1 MDEAKSYSSPGTWF
15 RMYVIYGEEVIDL
28 HTWGTPNGRKVAI
41 MLEELELEY
50 EIHQVN
56 IGEGEQHHSD
66 FLSIS
71 LQFLGCVLKSKS
83 ALAHRFADDFPIS
96 FEFFQS
102 EHECEPCL
110 SNSL

>member
-1 MDEAKSYSSPGTWF
+1 MDEAKSYSSPGIWS

-50 EIHQVN
+50 EIHQVS
-56 IGEGEQHHSD
+56 IGEGEQHHPD

-71 LQFLGCVLKSKS
+71 LQFLGCGLKSKS
-83 ALAHRFADDFPIS
+83 ALAHCFADGFPIS
-96 FEFFQS
+96 FVFFRS
-102 EHECEPCL
+102 EHECEPSL
-110 SNSL
+110 SKNL